1 MKRLL
6 MIVASVGAIAIF
18 LLATAAGNTSAFSQ
32 YFDVLLWFNL
42 LLLGGLMLLVGG
54 RLYRLRRHVRAR
66 IFGSRLMLR
75 MVLMFAL
82 VAILPGAMVYT
93 LSVQF
98 LNRSIET
105 WFDFRVDNALDRGLN
120 LGNSAIEY
128 QLADLARKAR
138 LLALDLL
145 ARLDAVAAID
155 ADQFGDTPDQMV
167 LEFVQLAVGVDDL
180 PHQGKSIG

>member
-6 MIVASVGAIAIF
+6 MIVASVRAIAIF

-42 LLLGGLMLLVGG
+42 LLLGGLMLVGG
-54 RLYRLRRHVRAR
+54 RLYRLRHVRAR

-98 LNRSIET
+98 LNRSI
-105 WFDFRVDNALDRGLN
+105 RN
-120 LGNSAIEY
+120 LVRFPRRQHST
-128 QLADLARKAR
+128 AD
-138 LLALDLL
+138 
-145 ARLDAVAAID
+145 
-155 ADQFGDTPDQMV
+155 
-167 LEFVQLAVGVDDL
+167 
-180 PHQGKSIG
+180 